1 MDWSPLCLHVTSHD
15 PPHAGTQQAPDQ
27 VNMRTQ
33 LFGDH
38 HRRHEAQNRAAMAK
52 LLEEMH
58 QGLMVC
64 GQRFDF
70 FCREDMVDIKAM
82 GDTGGSELS

>member
-1 MDWSPLCLHVTSHD
+1 
-15 PPHAGTQQAPDQ
+15 
-27 VNMRTQ
+27 
-33 LFGDH
+33 
-38 HRRHEAQNRAAMAK
+38 MAK

-70 FCREDMVDIKAM
+70 FAVKTDHKMVDIKAM